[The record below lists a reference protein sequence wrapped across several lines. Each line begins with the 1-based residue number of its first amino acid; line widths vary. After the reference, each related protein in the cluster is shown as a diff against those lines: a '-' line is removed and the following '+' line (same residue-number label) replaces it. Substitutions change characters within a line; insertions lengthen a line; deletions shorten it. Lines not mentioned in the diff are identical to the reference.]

1 MLIQNMTCVG
11 LGMSFQGFLKK
22 LFTTRSANNLVAG
35 ITTAEALELNTILV
49 NTRDIILGAEPAKLQ
64 VSDPANVSNPGTYVP
79 GHPNMTV
86 DYVARSIEH
95 IEYYLLV
102 ECTSGKVLDT
112 GLLPHD
118 QDMLL
123 TFIEDIEHA
132 LSTQPVPYPSIPI
145 EVIEVPA
152 EEPAETKE
160 LQEPEPWISKQN

>member
-1 MLIQNMTCVG
+1 MLVQNMTCVS

-22 LFTTRSANNLVAG
+22 LFITRSANNLVAG
-35 ITTAEALELNTILV
+35 ITPAEALELNTTLV
-49 NTRDIILGAEPAKLQ
+49 HVRDIILGAEPAKDQ
-64 VSDPANVSNPGTYVP
+64 VSDPVNVSKPVEYVP

-86 DYVARSIEH
+86 DYVARAVEH

-102 ECTSGKVLDT
+102 ECPSGKVMDS

-132 LSTQPVPYPSIPI
+132 LSTQPVPYPSIPV
-145 EVIEVPA
+145 EVIEAPP
-152 EEPAETKE
+152 EEPVETNE
-160 LQEPEPWISKQN
+160 MPEPNPWISKQN